1 MLKLVLISFLLL
13 ANTLVFADSRC
24 VLNPEACD
32 DKKLCFWAT
41 EVIKDERKWSK
52 ANFSRHVSEAENREL
67 SCGIKSNFKELSE
80 AKKIAEAVDSVL
92 SEKNEETNDS
102 QQALTDEEQNAMSS
116 SDQTI
121 EILYWCLH
129 FFIFA
134 FLYLLWNIERSRAN
148 NAIKLLEEEGLP
160 YAEDFY
166 GNDKISYGGNVGS
179 FYTIWRFVLRP
190 ITILG
195 LITILLYAITNLA
208 FSLIYPISGI
218 LLILVLPKLRLVR
231 YLFPVLLLIGYI
243 NF

>member
-1 MLKLVLISFLLL
+1 
-13 ANTLVFADSRC
+13 
-24 VLNPEACD
+24 
-32 DKKLCFWAT
+32 
-41 EVIKDERKWSK
+41 
-52 ANFSRHVSEAENREL
+52 
-67 SCGIKSNFKELSE
+67 
-80 AKKIAEAVDSVL
+80 
-92 SEKNEETNDS
+92 
-102 QQALTDEEQNAMSS
+102 MSS

-121 EILYWCLH
+121 EILYWCTL
-129 FFIFA
+129 FIFA
-134 FLYLLWNIERSRAN
+134 FYIFFGILNIATN

-231 YLFPVLLLIGYI
+231 YLFPVLLLFGYI